1 MDDLGRAMAGAHGP
15 MRMLGG
21 GNPAHI
27 PEMQAIWRD
36 RMAAILADPAG
47 FDRMMANY
55 DPPIG
60 NARFIAALAKL
71 LRQEFG
77 WNLGPENI
85 AITAGG
91 QTAFFFSS
99 TSWLV
104 NSPTEGERPSCLRS
118 FPNISAT

>member
-47 FDRMMANY
+47 FDEPNGR
-55 DPPIG
+55 
-60 NARFIAALAKL
+60 
-71 LRQEFG
+71 
-77 WNLGPENI
+77 
-85 AITAGG
+85 
-91 QTAFFFSS
+91 AFY
-99 TSWLV
+99 V
-104 NSPTEGERPSCLRS
+104 ERKT
-118 FPNISAT
+118 NVG